1 MGYLLRMSGEIRDWL
16 ADLRD
21 SDPPAA
27 AQVGHAV
34 VALIEEGASL
44 GPPLVI
50 SLADPASSANP
61 TEALDGHYH
70 DRLEQLEDMRRHL
83 AEAQALVRDIEQQV
97 AELQSL
103 EAKLADQRWRSLQAG
118 RPEEAAEAVDKLAEA
133 QSKLAELRQ
142 ILPGAVEA
150 EQQLR
155 KKHERLQ
162 ASVDAFRTRKET
174 LRASYVAAQAQHE
187 IRDAITALSRDVGFD
202 AGLRD
207 GSDAS
212 DTEAAARLQ
221 EASGQIRQ
229 ELGRWAWP
237 DGLME
242 LRPGAPGDSDI
253 RILFAVE
260 PAGTALLIAVLEGHE
275 AVREQREEAVEL
287 SAEMLHRVREGQAPE
302 AAAHAFDDAQSFLD
316 EFFPGS
322 ADEVGVGAAAL
333 MARNR
338 GRTLAQQRARLGLS
352 QEEVAQRMGMRRER
366 VAAIERAEPGATEVR
381 TLARYV
387 QALGG
392 RLEIIADFGEE
403 RVVLR

>member
-1 MGYLLRMSGEIRDWL
+1 
-16 ADLRD
+16 
-21 SDPPAA
+21 
-27 AQVGHAV
+27 
-34 VALIEEGASL
+34 
-44 GPPLVI
+44 
-50 SLADPASSANP
+50 
-61 TEALDGHYH
+61 
-70 DRLEQLEDMRRHL
+70 
-83 AEAQALVRDIEQQV
+83 
-97 AELQSL
+97 
-103 EAKLADQRWRSLQAG
+103 
-118 RPEEAAEAVDKLAEA
+118 
-133 QSKLAELRQ
+133 
-142 ILPGAVEA
+142 
-150 EQQLR
+150 
-155 KKHERLQ
+155 
-162 ASVDAFRTRKET
+162 
-174 LRASYVAAQAQHE
+174 
-187 IRDAITALSRDVGFD
+187 
-202 AGLRD
+202 
-207 GSDAS
+207 
-212 DTEAAARLQ
+212 
-221 EASGQIRQ
+221 
-229 ELGRWAWP
+229 
-237 DGLME
+237 ME

-352 QEEVAQRMGMRRER
+352 QEEVAQRMGVQRER